1 VGLIESWVFM
11 SATKDFEIIVNDV
24 LKGLNKVEGDAFR
37 APPHI
42 FGVQTFSSEPPFI
55 VPISTADDPYALLNT
70 ENANRLS
77 VYQGFLITST
87 GRAYDLNKE
96 EEHRIMLMLYKDS
109 DGYQNAIIFQES
121 GEQILTDEEDGEPG
135 GELYDAVK
143 EFEYFR
149 QLALKAELQKGCND

>member
-1 VGLIESWVFM
+1 MGLIESWVFV
-11 SATKDFEIIVNDV
+11 SATKNFEIIVDQVFNG
-24 LKGLNKVEGDAFR
+24 LKEIEDDAFK
-37 APPHI
+37 APSHI
-42 FGVQTFSSEPPFI
+42 FGIQTFPSEPPFI
-55 VPISTADDPYALLNT
+55 VPINSADDPFVLLNT

-87 GRAYDLNKE
+87 GRAWNLNDE
-96 EEHRIMLMLYKDS
+96 TEHRVMLMLYKDS

-121 GEQILTDEEDGEPG
+121 GEQILTDEEDGQPG
-135 GELYDAVK
+135 GELYDAIR

>member
-1 VGLIESWVFM
+1 MGLIESWVFV
-11 SATKDFEIIVNDV
+11 SATKNFEIIVDQVFN
-24 LKGLNKVEGDAFR
+24 GLTEIEDDAFK
-37 APPHI
+37 APSHI
-42 FGVQTFSSEPPFI
+42 FGIQTFPSEPPFI
-55 VPISTADDPYALLNT
+55 VPINSADDPYVLLNT

-87 GRAYDLNKE
+87 GRAWNLNDE
-96 EEHRIMLMLYKDS
+96 TEHRIMLMMYKDS

-121 GEQILTDEEDGEPG
+121 GEKILTDEADGSPG

>member
-1 VGLIESWVFM
+1 
-11 SATKDFEIIVNDV
+11 
-24 LKGLNKVEGDAFR
+24 
-37 APPHI
+37 
-42 FGVQTFSSEPPFI
+42 
-55 VPISTADDPYALLNT
+55 
-70 ENANRLS
+70 

-143 EFEYFR
+143 EIEYFR